1 MTALCL
7 WCEGPLPAGRG
18 RGSERRFCCSEC
30 RSAFHTAARRWA
42 LAEIAAGRLTV
53 AQLKECRSESVH
65 AFSRGHLAS
74 AGTPGPRNVRRAREK
89 GGGGS

>member
-18 RGSERRFCCSEC
+18 RGSERRFCCADC

-53 AQLKECRSESVH
+53 ARLKECRLESVH
-65 AFSRGHLAS
+65 AFSRGQVGS
-74 AGTPGPRNVRRAREK
+74 AATPVAPKRSRARPVPERR
-89 GGGGS
+89 